1 MDAHVLASAKIAKN
15 AQLVA
20 GIKYINF
27 GMEEALEEPL
37 RSINILNNLR
47 RLSDKESQ
55 TRYAIYSK
63 SNLKI
68 FPTQYSFPSNF
79 NPNSL
84 ICNFN

>member
-1 MDAHVLASAKIAKN
+1 MDAPVLESAKIAKN

-27 GMEEALEEPL
+27 GMEGALEEPL
-37 RSINILNNLR
+37 RSINILNNIR
-47 RLSDKESQ
+47 RFSKKESQ
-55 TRYAIYSK
+55 THYAIYSK

-79 NPNSL
+79 NPISL